1 GGSVDTT
8 SLGFQRS
15 WTDYLNYEPLFSL
28 PCVIS
33 SYLACQHEPKIT
45 MTIRIARL
53 YFLIV
58 ISGSCSLLGRLHVFS
73 PPPFTYLISSTT
85 PRVLSTQARLDSYVP
100 GHRSWHGLALIS
112 KECSCG
118 PRSGVGIGARA
129 PLRMSMILVM
139 YFDVCSD
146 RSLRGTSPIQPP

>member
-1 GGSVDTT
+1 MN
-8 SLGFQRS
+8 LF
-15 WTDYLNYEPLFSL
+15 FSL

-73 PPPFTYLISSTT
+73 PPPLHILSRPLLRGFCRHKLAWIPMFLDIALWAWTGVDIKRMQCRLYFLII
-85 PRVLSTQARLDSYVP
+85 
-100 GHRSWHGLALIS
+100 IS
-112 KECSCG
+112 CFFPSCG
-118 PRSGVGIGARA
+118 PRSGVGDWR
-129 PLRMSMILVM
+129 
-139 YFDVCSD
+139 
-146 RSLRGTSPIQPP
+146 TSAATDEYDTCHVL